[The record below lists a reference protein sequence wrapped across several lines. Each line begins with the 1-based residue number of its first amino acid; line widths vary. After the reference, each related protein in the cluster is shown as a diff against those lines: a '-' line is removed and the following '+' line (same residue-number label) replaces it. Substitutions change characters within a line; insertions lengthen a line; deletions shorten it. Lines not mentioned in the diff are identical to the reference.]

1 MVSSVA
7 MTATDTHRTI
17 DALWRI
23 ESARLI
29 AGLAR
34 LVRDVGLAE
43 ELAQDALVTA
53 LEQWPRSGIPDNP
66 GAWLMATAKHRA
78 IDHLRR
84 ERMLARKHEALG
96 HELEMEQQSNGG
108 RLEASADDEIGDDL
122 LRLMFIACHPLL
134 STEARTALTLR
145 LLAGLTTGE
154 IARAFLVPEATI
166 AQRIV
171 RAKRTL
177 SDAHVPF
184 EIPRRGE
191 LAGRLSS
198 VLEVIYLV
206 FNEGYSATA
215 GEDWMRPGLCEEAL
229 RIGRILAELAPRE
242 PEVHGLVA
250 LMEIQASRIRART
263 GANGGPVLLHE
274 QHRAL
279 WDRLLIHRGLLALA
293 RGEALGE
300 ARGPY
305 LLQAAIAACHA
316 RAATAA
322 DTDWVYITAL
332 YDELARLT
340 PSPVVEL
347 NRAVAVAMAY
357 GPAAGPRAH
366 RPACGARLA
375 RVLSPAAER
384 ARGPARQTRP
394 LRGGRRRV
402 RACCDADAQQA
413 RESPAAGSCRRVQA
427 RRKLNLHRRDHA
439 VHAVDRGTAWAA
451 AAAFA
456 RGGPCGLRADAR
468 IHRGPEGARCPA
480 GEQLVACRVGAARHA
495 RRQAQRDR
503 WSVHRIQGTDRRF
516 LPARLRDPRA
526 GARLRGGV
534 SGRALGH
541 D

>member
-7 MTATDTHRTI
+7 MTATDVYRTI

-23 ESARLI
+23 ESGRLI

-34 LVRDVGLAE
+34 LVRDVGVAE

-66 GAWLMATAKHRA
+66 GAWLMATARHRA

-84 ERMLARKHEALG
+84 ERMLTRKHEALG
-96 HELEMEQQSNGG
+96 HELEMEQQTNGG
-108 RLEASADDEIGDDL
+108 KLEASADDEIGDDL
-122 LRLMFIACHPLL
+122 LRLVFIACHPLL

-145 LLAGLTTGE
+145 LLAGLTTEE
-154 IARAFLVPEATI
+154 IARAFLVPEPTI

-191 LAGRLSS
+191 LAERLSS

-250 LMEIQASRIRART
+250 LMEIQASRIRARL
-263 GANGGPVLLHE
+263 GPQGEPVLLME
-274 QHRAL
+274 QNRAL
-279 WDRLLIHRGLLALA
+279 WDRLLIHRGLMALG
-293 RGEALGE
+293 RGEGLGE

-332 YDELARLT
+332 YDELARLM

-357 GPAAGPRAH
+357 GPAAGLELADQL
-366 RPACGARLA
+366 AAQGALA
-375 RVLSPAAER
+375 SYHLLPSVRGDLLAKLGRYQEARGEFER
-384 ARGPARQTRP
+384 AATLTRN
-394 LRGGRRRV
+394 
-402 RACCDADAQQA
+402 A
-413 RESPAAGSCRRVQA
+413 RESRLLLDRAAACRR
-427 RRKLNLHRRDHA
+427 
-439 VHAVDRGTAWAA
+439 
-451 AAAFA
+451 
-456 RGGPCGLRADAR
+456 
-468 IHRGPEGARCPA
+468 
-480 GEQLVACRVGAARHA
+480 
-495 RRQAQRDR
+495 
-503 WSVHRIQGTDRRF
+503 
-516 LPARLRDPRA
+516 
-526 GARLRGGV
+526 
-534 SGRALGH
+534 
-541 D
+541 